1 MVAADSIENIPCRK
15 LDMKGK
21 ATKIAADCKV
31 NAKLPRPTATTI
43 FVYRDANG
51 ANEMLRRINA
61 TLDPLPCCFAGAE
74 IVAFCVWFSDLGK
87 SGRLRELVQDTM
99 TARQS
104 WRIPHALRMVSWEG
118 RAFVKRWV

>member
-43 FVYRDANG
+43 FVYLGDNG

-61 TLDPLPCCFAGAE
+61 TLDPLPCCCFAGAE
-74 IVAFCVWFSDLGK
+74 IVAFCDLGSLTWEDQAGSANWSK
-87 SGRLRELVQDTM
+87 
-99 TARQS
+99 
-104 WRIPHALRMVSWEG
+104 IP
-118 RAFVKRWV
+118 